1 VSWTTILLIAVG
13 AYSFKAL
20 GLLGLGDRK
29 LPAAAE
35 RVLALVPAALLAALV
50 VVDTFSSGR
59 SLVLD
64 ARAAGVAAGGTAA
77 LLRAPFPAVIAIA
90 ALVAAGI
97 RQLGV

>member
-1 VSWTTILLIAVG
+1 MSWTTILLVAIG
-13 AYSFKAL
+13 AYGFKAV
-20 GLLGLGDRK
+20 GLLGLGDRN

-50 VVDTFSSGR
+50 AVDTFSSGR

-77 LLRAPFPAVIAIA
+77 LLRAPFPVVVAVA
-90 ALVAAGI
+90 ALVAAAI
-97 RQLGV
+97 RQLVG